1 MDSYKMKFFWI
12 DDTYD
17 DKGYNKATYES
28 LSKSEFLDLKPFK
41 KLGPAIEEIKKLDF
55 EIIFVLIKA
64 SLYQEYY
71 FKLKELKSNLNCIPV
86 SIIFASTKSD
96 LGKVLEKK
104 ELDKKGTL
112 KKEMLDSVGDEYYNK
127 GGVAYFK
134 KDI

>member
-64 SLYQEYY
+64 SLYQELR
-71 FKLKELKSNLNCIPV
+71 KRRRTGQAP
-86 SIIFASTKSD
+86 A
-96 LGKVLEKK
+96 G
-104 ELDKKGTL
+104 
-112 KKEMLDSVGDEYYNK
+112 SVQGQCRGNRDRY
-127 GGVAYFK
+127 GP
-134 KDI
+134 DP